1 MKYSVEV
8 TVTFTD
14 YVEVEAES
22 SEEAEA
28 LAEERVTESIGG
40 VSHSYAYANEL
51 DDDGKTIPRSWLD
64 LPLPAANQGESK

>member
-22 SEEAEA
+22 HEEAEA

-51 DDDGKTIPRSWLD
+51 DDDGARTPRSWLD